1 MDANYTVEHC
11 FSPSYKH
18 FEFFQASKSWYSVQS
33 KMCAFSST
41 CITLLLDF
49 QGKFDL
55 DLALVDSITH
65 DFNH

>member
-1 MDANYTVEHC
+1 MLRAV
-11 FSPSYKH
+11 SPLL
-18 FEFFQASKSWYSVQS
+18 QATLH
-33 KMCAFSST
+33 ALLST